1 MPWPVELFEALPSR
15 RAAATVLDASVPV
28 DWPDAEL
35 QELLDLYEPRL
46 RSDPTLVGF
55 GPWVV
60 IREREV
66 VGSAGFLG
74 PPNES
79 GEVEL
84 GYGIR
89 EEHRNRGFA
98 TEAARA
104 LLAWALAQPG
114 VERVVARSEPA
125 NRPSTRVLEKS
136 GLLGAGGGRWVSPAR
151 GDGA

>member
-1 MPWPVELFEALPSR
+1 VPWPVELFDALPSR
-15 RAAATVLDASVPV
+15 RAAATVLDALVPV

-35 QELLDLYEPRL
+35 QKLLDLYEPRL
-46 RSDPTLVGF
+46 RSDPSLLGF

-60 IREREV
+60 IGEREV

-79 GEVEL
+79 GEIEL

-89 EEHRNRGFA
+89 EEHRNLGYA

-104 LLAWALAQPG
+104 LLSWALAQPR
-114 VERVVARSEPA
+114 VERVVARSDPD
-125 NRPSTRVLEKS
+125 NRASNRVLEKS
-136 GLLGAGGGRWVSPAR
+136 GLLRAGSGRWVSPAR

>member
-1 MPWPVELFEALPSR
+1 MPWPVELSDALPSR
-15 RAAATVLDASVPV
+15 PAAATVLDASVPS

-46 RSDPTLVGF
+46 RRDPSLLGF

-60 IREREV
+60 IGEREV

-89 EEHRNRGFA
+89 EEHRNLGYA
-98 TEAARA
+98 TEAART

-114 VERVVARSEPA
+114 VERVVARSDPA
-125 NRPSTRVLEKS
+125 NRPSVRVLEKS
-136 GLLGAGGGRWVSPAR
+136 GLLRAGSGRWVSPAG